1 MVDSRDDTDGR
12 ETMRSFDDLQAGET
26 LDLGSVSVTEEEIV
40 AFAREFDPQPF
51 HIDAEAAARSP
62 YGGLIASG
70 WHTGSLF
77 MRLLATGFLNDTASV
92 GSPGL
97 DELRWPH
104 PVRPGDT
111 LHGQLEILETRTS
124 ASKPHLGIVRS
135 RGRLTNAEGT
145 TVLLVTATNFLARS
159 PS

>member
-1 MVDSRDDTDGR
+1 
-12 ETMRSFDDLQAGET
+12 MRTFDDLRAGER
-26 LDLGSVSVTEEEIV
+26 LDLGSVSVTEEEIL
-40 AFAREFDPQPF
+40 AFARDFDPQPF
-51 HIDAEAAARSP
+51 HVDAEAAARSP

-70 WHTGSLF
+70 WHTGSLY

-97 DELRWPH
+97 DELRWPA

-111 LHGQLEILETRTS
+111 LHAELEILETRPS

-135 RGRLTNAEGT
+135 RGTLSNQEGT
-145 TVLLVTATNFLARS
+145 TVLVVVATNFIERAAS
-159 PS
+159 